1 MAIAHVRRR
10 AQAKAMLGL
19 VITHSQLLRYAG
31 LFTYSCVGVL
41 LLLLKLGQPG
51 SVPWL
56 WLSYVAFGMAY
67 WALMRDGKHLR
78 RSVQTLFL
86 LMMTLSAL
94 LVTYLSK
101 TGLAAVLLMVS
112 ASAIAS
118 SLPLRP
124 AIVWLLAQNLAMLP
138 IVLVQPELSWLE
150 SILTVSMYLGCSTLV
165 FITALV
171 AHQQMRE
178 RDQLLQINLELQAA
192 QAMLSETERTA
203 ERLRISRE
211 LHDLV
216 GHHLTALSINLE
228 VASHVSEG
236 KARKHVQQAQAISK
250 LLLADVREV
259 VSQLRE
265 GDAMNLD
272 AALQALAEAVPQ
284 PQVHLQL
291 PKPFV
296 VPDAP
301 RAHVILR
308 LAQEIITNTVKH
320 ASARNLWLRFSLID
334 AEERGVEISA
344 YDDGRGAAD
353 VRAGNGLNGM
363 RERLAAFGGTLM
375 CESTPTRGFN
385 VAAFLPLPKKLATI
399 TE

>member
-1 MAIAHVRRR
+1 
-10 AQAKAMLGL
+10 
-19 VITHSQLLRYAG
+19 
-31 LFTYSCVGVL
+31 
-41 LLLLKLGQPG
+41 
-51 SVPWL
+51 
-56 WLSYVAFGMAY
+56 
-67 WALMRDGKHLR
+67 
-78 RSVQTLFL
+78 
-86 LMMTLSAL
+86 MTLSAL

-124 AIVWLLAQNLAMLP
+124 AIFWLLAQNLAMLP